1 MNYLYPVPATSRVTQ
16 TYAEHV
22 ERARRNGWCTGP
34 GNCPGGIYYYGGI
47 DWAVPTGTPIE
58 AAQAGVVTEARK
70 DATGYGWHVRIQHAD
85 KSLTVYGHGSKL
97 LVSKGETVE
106 AGQVVMLSGNT
117 GNSTGPHLHF
127 ELRDPSGRPIDPAP
141 LLVHSLDGE
150 QPEPTPT
157 APQPEPGEL
166 ATVLPGW
173 NLRAGPDTST
183 PDLGT
188 TDAPVAV
195 EVKDRQGDWYRITFD
210 AWVHRDALD

>member
-1 MNYLYPVPATSRVTQ
+1 MNYLYPVPAISRVTQ

-22 ERARRNGWCTGP
+22 ERARRNGWCPGP
-34 GNCPGGIYYYGGI
+34 GNCPGGVYYYGGI
-47 DWAVPTGTPIE
+47 DWAVPTGTPID

-70 DATGYGWHVRIQHAD
+70 DTSGYGWHVRIQHAD

-97 LVSKGETVE
+97 LVSKGETVK

-127 ELRDPSGRPIDPAP
+127 ELRDPAGRPIDPRP

-150 QPEPTPT
+150 QPEPT
-157 APQPEPGEL
+157 APQPEVGEL
-166 ATVLPGW
+166 ATVQPGW
-173 NLRAGPDTST
+173 NLRAGPGSNT

-188 TDAPVAV
+188 TDTSVAV
-195 EVKDRQGDWYRITFD
+195 KITDRQGEWFRIVFD
-210 AWVHRDALD
+210 AWVHRDALG